1 MSYGALGGIG
11 GALQDIGGFMLDR
24 YSREEEEKSYMKRL
38 AAAERAQ
45 DAREAA
51 DRQRQEELAKTTPV
65 GPRKTF
71 LSEVQEGPPELKY
84 GKFNKF
90 GDMIESGSANDFEKA
105 EYRGGLLDAE
115 RARRDADDK
124 IAREDRRFRETEA
137 GRDRRAN
144 ISANR
149 TRGETQGPAPQLF
162 QTPNGEQVWV
172 RPGEPVPKG
181 ARRINPYTP
190 TREDSQPTDPNA
202 WLSQF

>member
-11 GALQDIGGFMLDR
+11 GALQDIGGFMLD
-24 YSREEEEKSYMKRL
+24 MKRL
-38 AAAERAQ
+38 AAAEKAQ

-51 DRQRQEELAKTTPV
+51 ELQRQEELAKTTPV

-84 GKFNKF
+84 GKFNKL

-137 GRDRRAN
+137 GLDRRAN

-149 TRGETQGPAPQLF
+149 PRGETQGPTPKLF
-162 QTPNGEQVWV
+162 KLPDGTPVWV
-172 RPGEPVPKG
+172 KPGDVPPRG
-181 ARRINPYTP
+181 AKPWPYG
-190 TREDSQPTDPNA
+190 RQDQEDSQPADPND

>member
-38 AAAERAQ
+38 AAAEKAQ
-45 DAREAA
+45 AAREAA
-51 DRQRQEELAKTTPV
+51 ELQRQEELAKTTPV
-65 GPRKTF
+65 ARESF
-71 LSEVQEGPPELKY
+71 LSEVQEGPTELKY

-105 EYRGGLLDAE
+105 KYRGGLLAAE
-115 RARRDADDK
+115 QSRRDADEK
-124 IAREDRRFRETEA
+124 VAREDSRFRETEA

-149 TRGETQGPAPQLF
+149 PRGETQGPTPKLF
-162 QTPNGEQVWV
+162 KLPDGTPVWV
-172 RPGEPVPKG
+172 KPGDVPPRG
-181 ARRINPYTP
+181 AKPWPYG
-190 TREDSQPTDPNA
+190 RQDQEDSQPADPND